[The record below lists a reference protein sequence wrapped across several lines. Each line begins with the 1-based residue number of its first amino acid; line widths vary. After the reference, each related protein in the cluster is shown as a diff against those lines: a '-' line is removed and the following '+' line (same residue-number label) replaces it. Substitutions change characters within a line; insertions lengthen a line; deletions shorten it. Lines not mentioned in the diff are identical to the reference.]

1 MCASLPLAEYS
12 ELPSLEQH
20 VCATPRVESQE
31 GFDPWTGNW
40 YRVVLYHCCQR
51 VWCERA
57 RPDPARP
64 SPDQV
69 PSTGMRKEPLVA
81 WRDTETYLSV
91 ESLDSEIGDLMELLN
106 LELPF
111 QRVRDGNVTAWV
123 LRAQQAGVISASDRI
138 QILAELRIARERHAQ
153 TRDAVL

>member
-1 MCASLPLAEYS
+1 M
-12 ELPSLEQH
+12 
-20 VCATPRVESQE
+20 
-31 GFDPWTGNW
+31 
-40 YRVVLYHCCQR
+40 
-51 VWCERA
+51 
-57 RPDPARP
+57 
-64 SPDQV
+64 
-69 PSTGMRKEPLVA
+69 A